1 MEALQARPALHV
13 VAATATAS
21 SGPFNLTRRFSVLAL
36 VCIASFSMA
45 MAVLLSNF
53 LTDKMLHRDAA
64 EDMEFV
70 QNVVFADHATSFF
83 LAPASGDNVE
93 ETFKNFAKM
102 PDVLRANV
110 YSRDRSVI
118 WSSDKTL
125 VGKPVGV
132 NPELDEALGGE
143 LAVESGVATKEEH
156 LRGEHPVGATPGRYF
171 VEIYIPVWDEAH
183 RQVVGVVETYKT
195 PDSLFDAIHEGERL
209 IWWGSLVGGALL
221 YSALFWIVRRADRIM
236 RDQQARLLGAERM
249 AAVGEMASA
258 VAHAIRNP
266 LAGIRSSAELA
277 LDGDAQSFREP
288 AEDII
293 AEVDRVED
301 WVRELLT
308 YARPID
314 GPQEAVDLNTI
325 VQKSVATYGREIAK
339 RKIAVDASL
348 APDLPF
354 VRGDASLLGQALNSL
369 IANALDAMKDGGR
382 LTLTSAARAHHRE
395 VELQLSDTGSGMGA
409 DELSRIFRPFYTS
422 KAKGLGLGLPLAK
435 RIIERY
441 AGRLSVQSAPG
452 AGTTIAIRFDVPG

>member
-1 MEALQARPALHV
+1 L
-13 VAATATAS
+13 
-21 SGPFNLTRRFSVLAL
+21 LAL
-36 VCIASFSMA
+36 ACIASFSVA
-45 MAVLLSNF
+45 MALLLSNF

-64 EDMEFV
+64 DDMEFV
-70 QNVVFADHATSFF
+70 QNVVFADRATSFF
-83 LAPASGDNVE
+83 LSPASGDVVE
-93 ETFKNFAKM
+93 GTFKNFAKM

-110 YSRDRSVI
+110 YARDRSVI

-125 VGKPVGV
+125 AGKPVGV
-132 NPELDEALGGE
+132 NPELDEALAGE

-156 LRGEHPVGATPGRYF
+156 LRGEHPVGATRSHYF

-183 RQVVGVVETYKT
+183 GQVVGVVEIYKT

-209 IWWGSLVGGALL
+209 IWLGNFAGGALL

-236 RDQQARLLGAERM
+236 RDQQARLLSAERL

-277 LDGDAQSFREP
+277 LDGDGHSFREA

-301 WVRELLT
+301 WVRELLV

-314 GPQEAVDLNTI
+314 GPPEAVDLNTI
-325 VQKSVATYGREIAK
+325 VQKSVATYAREIAK

-348 APDLPF
+348 APNLPF
-354 VRGDASLLGQALNSL
+354 VRADASLLAQALNSL
-369 IANALDAMKDGGR
+369 IANALDAMSDGGR
-382 LTLTSAARAHHRE
+382 LSLTSAAVDHRGE
-395 VELQLSDTGSGMGA
+395 VELQVSDTGYGMRPE
-409 DELSRIFRPFYTS
+409 ELSRIFRPFYTS

-441 AGRLSVQSAPG
+441 AGRLSVQSEPG
-452 AGTTIAIRFDVPG
+452 GGTTIAIRFDVPG

>member
-1 MEALQARPALHV
+1 
-13 VAATATAS
+13 
-21 SGPFNLTRRFSVLAL
+21 
-36 VCIASFSMA
+36 

-53 LTDKMLHRDAA
+53 LTDKMLHRDASD
-64 EDMEFV
+64 DMAFV
-70 QNVVFADHATSFF
+70 QNVVLADRAASFF
-83 LAPASGDNVE
+83 LAPSNGGDIE
-93 ETFKNFAKM
+93 GTFKNFAKM

-110 YSRDRSVI
+110 YARDRSVI

-125 VGKPVGV
+125 AGKPVGV
-132 NPELDEALGGE
+132 NAELDEALAGE

-183 RQVVGVVETYKT
+183 GQIVGVVEIYKT
-195 PDSLFDAIHEGERL
+195 PDSLFEAIHEGQRL
-209 IWWGSLVGGALL
+209 LWLGSFIGGALL

-236 RDQQARLLGAERM
+236 RDQQVRLLGAERM
-249 AAVGEMASA
+249 AAIGEMASA

-277 LDGDAQSFREP
+277 LDDETQSFREP
-288 AEDII
+288 AQDII

-314 GPQEAVDLNTI
+314 GPVQPIDLNTV
-325 VQKSVATYGREIAK
+325 VQKSVATYAREIGR
-339 RKIAVDASL
+339 RKIHVNASL
-348 APDLPF
+348 ATDLPF

-382 LTLTSAARAHHRE
+382 LSLTSASREHRRE
-395 VELQLSDTGSGMGA
+395 VELQVSDTGSGMGPE
-409 DELSRIFRPFYTS
+409 ELSRIFRPFYTN

-441 AGRLSVQSAPG
+441 AGTLSVQSKPG